1 MKIITHQL
9 GVAQVYD
16 LVHYNSRLGGNIY
29 RGTRKCGRRSC
40 KCATSPKNKHPF
52 WRLEYRV
59 KHNGRWR
66 RRREYVAK
74 SKVKALRQRIRRAKE
89 KDKRRREQIADFM
102 ERATELVTSSDFGNT
117 AKLKYL
123 LSLSQQKLEPVTLK
137 RQTQLLKCMVSLI
150 VKLRF

>member
-1 MKIITHQL
+1 M
-9 GVAQVYD
+9 YD

-123 LSLSQQKLEPVTLK
+123 LSLSQQKLEPATL
-137 RQTQLLKCMVSLI
+137 RQRTQLLKSI
-150 VKLRF
+150 VKLLAKFPPDSQRV

>member
-1 MKIITHQL
+1 M
-9 GVAQVYD
+9 YD

-89 KDKRRREQIADFM
+89 KDRQRRQQIALFLQK
-102 ERATELVTSSDFGNT
+102 ATEFINSDGD
-117 AKLKYL
+117 AGAAQLKIL
-123 LSLSQQKLEPVTLK
+123 AASQQTLEPVTL
-137 RQTQLLKCMVSLI
+137 RQRTQLLKSI
-150 VKLRF
+150 VKLVVKLSP